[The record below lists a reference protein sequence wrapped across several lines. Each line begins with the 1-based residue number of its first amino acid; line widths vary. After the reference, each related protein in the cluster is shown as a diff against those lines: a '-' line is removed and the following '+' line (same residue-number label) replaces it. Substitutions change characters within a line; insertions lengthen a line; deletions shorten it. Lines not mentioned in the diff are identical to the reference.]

1 MLASQGFVTL
11 ALAFFGVDD
20 LPEVYSSFDMEYFE
34 EAVDYLLARTEVTSE
49 KVGLCGSSTGG
60 NIALCMMMFFGHKI
74 QACAVFSCP
83 FVSAPGPTFYK
94 GNCVEASDFHS
105 ETVLRIKGGPS
116 EIERYFSN
124 NIQYVDSTYFIGIPK
139 DR

>member
-74 QACAVFSCP
+74 QACAVSSTP
-83 FVSAPGPTFYK
+83 LVIAPGNASYK
-94 GNCVEASDFHS
+94 GKLVEASDYNKM
-105 ETVLRIKGGPS
+105 LLIRGGVEELKRS
-116 EIERYFSN
+116 FIVQF
-124 NIQYVDSTYFIGIPK
+124 YFI
-139 DR
+139 